1 MSASWWLPLLA
12 VLVTAVVAVKG
23 VRRVPTG
30 QVGVVYR
37 RYGPRRRDDDFKVS
51 ICGAVGPQAVTL
63 DADGIYWLAPLVYD
77 VRYVPRTYVPPGT
90 IGVVVAKEGSPPAA
104 TRTLCEPVDCR
115 YFQDG
120 RAFLAGGGQ
129 MGRQP
134 AILPGGAS
142 YDINPEI
149 FEVLT
154 VENIGAGRHDL
165 TAADLAEVAVPEG
178 SVGVVI
184 VLEGATPDDDGE
196 AVRPRV
202 PGHHSFQ
209 NVRAF
214 LAAGGRR
221 GTQAETLCSGLYRI
235 NPWFARIALIP
246 TRVLFLEWT
255 KRDAKAASNYDSAL
269 DRIRINVEGHWLR
282 FDMSQTIRISPEAA
296 PGLVVRFGE
305 QDADKFGFSE
315 AANPTPVQR
324 FVERVLGQTVA
335 AYFQATASQYTILD
349 FIEAHDEV
357 CIALAV
363 QIGQALAEWG
373 VQAVVT
379 TLGEFEL
386 ETTAL
391 DDRRVR
397 YAEERDRRQEL
408 EYQLTNTRIQ
418 GEIDRDQIEVE
429 RLRRELEVAELA
441 AEIKELGREPVA
453 MKLFLAELKHMKVP
467 EFVGGDAALLLQHL
481 PFTAAQAIIGKAMR
495 WAEQPPPS
503 QALPPGQGTGGPVPR
518 ELEFV
523 PVVPEQRRPPA
534 AGSRGSGIAGARR
547 GDAVHDWTDAATAGS
562 TRNETENSPP
572 GML

>member
-1 MSASWWLPLLA
+1 MSASGWLPLLA
-12 VLVTAVVAVKG
+12 VLVVAIVVAVKG

-51 ICGAVGPQAVTL
+51 ICGAVGPQAATL
-63 DADGIYWLAPLVYD
+63 DADGTYWLMPVIYD
-77 VRYVPRTYVPPGT
+77 VRYVPQTHVPPGT
-90 IGVVVAKEGSPPAA
+90 IGVVVARVGSPPAA
-104 TRTLCEPVDCR
+104 TRTLCEPVDCNC
-115 YFQDG
+115 FQDG

-134 AILPGGAS
+134 AILPGGAF
-142 YDINPEI
+142 YDVNPEI
-149 FEVLT
+149 FEVVT

-165 TAADLAEVAVPEG
+165 TAADLTEVAVPGG

-184 VLEGATPDDDGE
+184 VLEGAVPEEDDQ
-196 AVRPRV
+196 AVRPKV
-202 PGHHSFQ
+202 PGHDSFQ

-214 LAAGGRR
+214 LCNGGQR
-221 GTQAETLCSGLYRI
+221 GTQSETLCTGLYRI

-255 KRDAKAASNYDSAL
+255 KRETKAASNYDSAL
-269 DRIRINVEGHWLR
+269 DRVRINVEGHWLR

-305 QDADKFGFSE
+305 QDVDKFGFSE

-363 QIGQALAEWG
+363 QIGQALAAWG
-373 VQAVVT
+373 VEAVDT

-397 YAEERDRRQEL
+397 YAEERDRKQEL
-408 EYQLTNTRIQ
+408 EYQLVNTRIQ
-418 GEIDRDQIEVE
+418 GEIDRDRIEVE
-429 RLRRELEVAELA
+429 RLRRQLEVAKLA

-467 EFVGGDAALLLQHL
+467 EFVGSDAALLLQHL

-495 WAEQPPPS
+495 WNEQPAS
-503 QALPPGQGTGGPVPR
+503 APGAGTGTATR

-523 PVVPEQRRPPA
+523 PIVPEQQRRPLPA
-534 AGSRGSGIAGARR
+534 GRGNGSARAKQR
-547 GDAVHDWTDAATAGS
+547 DAVHDWTDSGTAGG
-562 TRNETENSPP
+562 TRNGAEDGPP
-572 GML
+572 TPSGMS